1 MRGLR
6 HTIGYIAYD
15 GGDVMS
21 NEEQKK
27 LIDRVTRKHRA
38 GELAVDFRIAAAD
51 GIPFGEESGTPRLTQ
66 RDQPRC
72 ADMGPSDVRPR
83 LRRFPWPCHANRF
96 ALSFIRQ
103 PVISHGEA
111 GL

>member
-51 GIPFGEESGTPRLTQ
+51 GIPFGEESGTV
-66 RDQPRC
+66 
-72 ADMGPSDVRPR
+72 DVKEINNLIFST
-83 LRRFPWPCHANRF
+83 LRRRGRTRVVRRA
-96 ALSFIRQ
+96 
-103 PVISHGEA
+103 
-111 GL
+111 